1 MKFSVILSLLFV
13 SASTIAANNSSVIT
27 ATNFYEA
34 LKTNQIGVAR
44 TLIIK
49 PENLP
54 DDGSTSFDISKY
66 YFSKS
71 NETKNSSIVETTTV
85 NNKGTLS
92 FNTVLEKVNGNWKID
107 FNKTILNMARGAVNK
122 KQVGGKVEI
131 SIDKK

>member
-13 SASTIAANNSSVIT
+13 SASTIAADNRSVIT

-44 TLIIK
+44 ALIIK
-49 PENLP
+49 QGNLP

-66 YFSKS
+66 YFSES
-71 NETKNSSIVETTTV
+71 NESKSSSIIETTTV
-85 NNKGTLS
+85 NKKGTLS
-92 FNTVLEKVNGNWKID
+92 FNTVLEKINGNWKVD

-131 SIDKK
+131 TINKK

>member
-1 MKFSVILSLLFV
+1 MKFSVILSLLFF
-13 SASTIAANNSSVIT
+13 SASTIAENNSSVIT

-66 YFSKS
+66 YFYKS
-71 NETKNSSIVETTTV
+71 NDTKNSSIVETTTV

-92 FNTVLEKVNGNWKID
+92 FNTILDKIIG
-107 FNKTILNMARGAVNK
+107 KLTLT
-122 KQVGGKVEI
+122 KQY
-131 SIDKK
+131 